1 MPNIKIG
8 STFHAVYDTKA
19 NADAYFAA
27 ASHGAPW
34 AVAESSTRNQLLI
47 TAARVFERESWLG
60 DPTLP
65 IDKSDFETQPAGTQP
80 LEWAR
85 TGLTDKNGVAIS
97 SASIPQDVIHGNF
110 EYALALLN
118 DATVQTAD
126 PTGSNVKAEKS
137 SQRVEG
143 AITVSSETQYFN
155 RTLGRSSPYPG
166 IVMDLIGQFL
176 EGASG
181 LTLSFVSGSDAVSA
195 FADDAD
201 DFGYS
206 GGGLP

>member
-8 STFHAVYDTKA
+8 ATFHPVYEDKA
-19 NADAYFAA
+19 AADEYFKA

-34 AVAESSTRNQLLI
+34 LAADSSVRNQLLV
-47 TAARVFERESWLG
+47 TASRVFERESWLG

-65 IDKSDFETQPAGTQP
+65 IDKSDPVSQPAGTQP
-80 LEWAR
+80 LEWGR
-85 TGLTDKNGVAIS
+85 TGLTDKNGVAID
-97 SASIPQDVIHGNF
+97 SASIPQDVVDGNF
-110 EYALALLN
+110 ELALALLN

-126 PTGSNVKAEKS
+126 PTGSNVKVEKS
-137 SQRVEG
+137 TQRVEG
-143 AITVSSETQYFN
+143 ALTVSSETQYFTP
-155 RTLGRSSPYPG
+155 TLGSSNPYPG

-176 EGASG
+176 AGRSG
-181 LTLSFVSGSDAVSA
+181 LVLSFTSGTDAVSA

-206 GGGLP
+206 DGGLP